1 MKLLI
6 LTLALAGVASPTL
19 SHAQAAA
26 TQPRELTPDQVL
38 ARYDKQL
45 SLTADQKTKLRPVIV
60 DRQQGVAGLRSDTTS
75 TPHDKLVRLQQ
86 IRADSTRRINEI
98 LTPDQQKKYAA
109 MEAEEKQKM
118 QERRQGKTGS
128 N

>member
-6 LTLALAGVASPTL
+6 LACLLAAAPTV
-19 SHAQAAA
+19 SYAQAAT
-26 TQPRELTPDQVL
+26 TQTHELTPDQVL

-45 SLTADQKTKLRPVIV
+45 SLSADQKTKLRPVIV
-60 DRQQGVAGLRSDTTS
+60 DRQQGVAALKSDTAS
-75 TPHDKLVRLQQ
+75 TPHDKVTRMQQ
-86 IRADSTRRINEI
+86 IRADSTRRINEV

-109 MEAEEKQKM
+109 MEAEEKEKM
-118 QERRQGKTGS
+118 QERRQGKTGV